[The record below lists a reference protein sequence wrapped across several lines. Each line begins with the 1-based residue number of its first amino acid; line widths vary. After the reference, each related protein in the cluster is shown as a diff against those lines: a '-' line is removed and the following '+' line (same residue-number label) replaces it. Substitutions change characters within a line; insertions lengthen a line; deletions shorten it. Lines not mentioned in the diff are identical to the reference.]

1 MVTQAPGEATTVSRA
16 ALRDGFEM
24 VVSVGGDGTLN
35 EVGGGFF
42 DGCAPVA
49 PEAVLGIVAL
59 GTGCDFGRT
68 FDHADLHQ
76 CGVVRL

>member
-1 MVTQAPGEATTVSRA
+1 MATQAPGEATALSRA

-35 EVGGGFF
+35 EVEGGFF
-42 DGCAPVA
+42 DGSAPVA

-59 GTGCDFGRT
+59 GTGCDLGRT
-68 FDHADLHQ
+68 FDQADLHQ
-76 CGVVRL
+76 WGVVRL